1 MSKWVCFWL
10 ALIALA
16 VHADLKLEGL
26 VYETEDWSEPKDAW
40 QKDVRSPNKWNLWTT
55 EENIEAKRSRRAS
68 LQSPHI
74 AEDRQSPEEGAP
86 PLYCGIT

>member
-1 MSKWVCFWL
+1 MTGRRICFL
-10 ALIALA
+10 IMMMAMAL
-16 VHADLKLEGL
+16 HADLKLEGL

-74 AEDRQSPEEGAP
+74 AEDRQSP
-86 PLYCGIT
+86 